1 MVQLNFRSISIMYA
15 FFLRDIKV
23 YASRLPIFILS
34 FSVQYAVMYGLCFG
48 YLLPKIGMGTNATM
62 GVPVFLIGPILYALS
77 VISFSTNAEFLLD
90 FERDRLIDFQLTLV
104 PPAYIIFEKI
114 LFNTIFNFIS
124 SSLYIPTLKL
134 IFYNDLDLS
143 RANWFGAYLILLLA
157 SFFVASMQMLLTC
170 ATQSRTS
177 IRHFW
182 RRINYPMV
190 MLGGFLVPWTVMN
203 AYSPKLGML
212 TLFNPILY
220 ITEGLRSAL
229 LDLPYF
235 FSVSRCALA
244 LVVAGVLFSSLALL
258 FFRRKA
264 DCV

>member
-1 MVQLNFRSISIMYA
+1 MRSLSIMYA
-15 FFLRDIKV
+15 FFLRDMKV
-23 YASRLPIFILS
+23 YASRLPVFIIS
-34 FSVQYAVMYGLCFG
+34 FSIQYPIMYGLCFG
-48 YLLPKIGMGTNATM
+48 YLLPKIGMGSQASL
-62 GVPVFLIGPILYALS
+62 GVPVFLIGTILYALS

-90 FERDRLIDFQLTLV
+90 FERDRMIDFQLTLV
-104 PPAYIIFEKI
+104 PPVCIIMQKI
-114 LFNTIFNFIS
+114 LFNTLFNFIS
-124 SSLYIPTLKL
+124 SALFIPTLKL

-143 RANWFGAYLILLLA
+143 RASWSGAYLILFLA

-170 ATQSRTS
+170 ATQSRKS

-190 MLGGFLVPWTVMN
+190 MLGGFLVPWKVMN
-203 AYSPKLGML
+203 AYSPKLGTL

-229 LDLPYF
+229 LDLPEF
-235 FSVSRCALA
+235 FSVGRCALMLTIASVLFCISA
-244 LVVAGVLFSSLALL
+244 LV
-258 FFRRKA
+258 FFRRKV